1 MEADHKGESRSVD
14 LWHCG
19 AVQNRAHNSTSE
31 PTPQV
36 VLTWVAGP
44 M

>member
-1 MEADHKGESRSVD
+1 MEAGPKGESQSVD

-19 AVQNRAHNSTSE
+19 AVQNRAHNSTFE

-36 VLTWVAGP
+36 VLMWIAEP